1 MVGLSAFS
9 GARRR
14 TKSREGNGVTSL
26 LPPNPL
32 HLAVPRVQVPP
43 PVSNG
48 GVTCSQHP
56 WGLCC
61 LVLCS
66 WLPRGDALE
75 PRIPPLGGWLSHCR
89 DSGSSSL
96 PRKSLSP
103 EAPPGI
109 WTQRSVSSTPLPS
122 GQISR
127 RRRWGVTALAGWMF
141 RDRSP
146 GDNGRDVGK
155 PVFRFRLK
163 ESVSIN
169 GSQVATERLIRSHEP
184 SL

>member
-1 MVGLSAFS
+1 MGLSASS
-9 GARRR
+9 GAQRR
-14 TKSREGNGVTSL
+14 TKSREGDGVTSL
-26 LPPNPL
+26 LPSQPAPL
-32 HLAVPRVQVPP
+32 GCSEGPGPP
-43 PVSNG
+43 TCFTW
-48 GVTCSQHP
+48 GVTCSQLP
-56 WGLCC
+56 WGRCC
-61 LVLCS
+61 LALCS
-66 WLPRGDALE
+66 WLPRGGALE
-75 PRIPPLGGWLSHCR
+75 PQIPPLGGWFSHCR

-96 PRKSLSP
+96 PSKSLSP

-122 GQISR
+122 GQIFR
-127 RRRWGVTALAGWMF
+127 RSRWGMTALAGWMF

-155 PVFRFRLK
+155 PVFRFRLR

-184 SL
+184 SP